1 MELRNCPLAEL
12 RQADNHSKV
21 VVWASLH
28 LRDDDEASNMKLD
41 NGTIVWM
48 CDMGLWNDKQYIFI
62 EAASR
67 PAASGWVALRN
78 LKRLRPPS
86 RPMIAIE
93 LPEE

>member
-12 RQADNHSKV
+12 RQAENHPEV
-21 VVWASLH
+21 VVWTSIN
-28 LRDDDEASNMKLD
+28 DGEASKFKLD